1 MVLRVNCA
9 VPPNSD
15 GEDTENNPELRLTG
29 RHAKAGPQGPLAVTP
44 ASGGHVLGG
53 TASLRQ
59 WSPEDGMKG
68 TGTRITL
75 RNGPTYQDPARALIP
90 NPPPCLLRWGG

>member
-15 GEDTENNPELRLTG
+15 GEYAENNPEPRLAG
-29 RHAKAGPQGPLAVTP
+29 RHVQSPVRKCWVGRFLPQG
-44 ASGGHVLGG
+44 
-53 TASLRQ
+53 
-59 WSPEDGMKG
+59 SPEDGMKG
-68 TGTRITL
+68 TRTRITL
-75 RNGPTYQDPARALIP
+75 RNGPTYQEPARALIP